1 MTETAPAAPSA
12 TPSAAPESIYGSY
25 RRAMERVRD
34 SVIESLE
41 QANARTKE
49 STGYSL
55 YEHVNTRIK
64 SDESMREK
72 CERKGLEANAYNAL
86 TRVRDAIGV
95 RVVTRF
101 IDDIELVVRELEQIE
116 GVEVV
121 EKKDYVFN
129 AKLNGYRSY
138 HVIASVRDPLNPA
151 SAYFVEVQIRTIA
164 MDSWAALEHEL
175 KYKKGIKNQ
184 ERIVAELKR
193 CADELASCDMS
204 MQTIRHLMNE
214 AESE

>member
-1 MTETAPAAPSA
+1 MTETASAAPSV
-12 TPSAAPESIYGSY
+12 APESIYGSY

-129 AKLNGYRSY
+129 AKLNGYRSH

>member
-1 MTETAPAAPSA
+1 MTETASAAPSV
-12 TPSAAPESIYGSY
+12 APESIYGSY

-34 SVIESLE
+34 SIIESLE

>member
-1 MTETAPAAPSA
+1 
-12 TPSAAPESIYGSY
+12 
-25 RRAMERVRD
+25 MERVRD

-72 CERKGLEANAYNAL
+72 CERKGLEASAYNAL